1 MYSGRRFTDRM
12 VRVVAIAALT
22 TTAVLVA
29 VLAWSWAYF
38 FRMTEGAARFEPL
51 PKAVRAGAVASPLK
65 VQYRLELPGRGEI
78 FPALAS
84 NRGGASDYWPAA
96 VLTISNTSDRP
107 VVQAVTAE
115 IPGWSRAARE
125 DLVLAPRQTRKL
137 ELNPSLLPAALS
149 NVEIRHAEL
158 HVAVTDIAG
167 TPAFNATRPLL
178 IHSASDLYWGQR
190 FANAQF
196 IARWVTP
203 HDSSVLKLVADARA
217 SAPNGRLAGYNPP
230 SDPRAQARA
239 VFEALRRSGISYVS
253 SIFTFGNFSG
263 EAQRVRLPRETLTLD
278 SANCI
283 DVSVAFASAME
294 NIGLSPVIVIIPGH
308 AFTGVRLAPNSR
320 DILYLDLT
328 VLPRGSFERA
338 AQRAQYWLKKSRPE
352 EVLMVD
358 VGAARSLG
366 IYPLPDAPGTV
377 VAEQQATPAAA
388 TRKTSR

>member
-12 VRVVAIAALT
+12 VRVVAVGGLT
-22 TTAVLVA
+22 TTGVLVCA
-29 VLAWSWAYF
+29 LAWSWAYF

-51 PKAVRAGAVASPLK
+51 PRVVRAGAGASPLEVEYK
-65 VQYRLELPGRGEI
+65 LELPGRGEI

-84 NRGGASDYWPAA
+84 ERGRVSDYWPAA

-107 VVQAVTAE
+107 VAQAVTAE
-115 IPGWSRAARE
+115 IPGWSRVARE
-125 DLVLAPRQTRKL
+125 EMVIAPRQTRKL
-137 ELNPSLLPAALS
+137 ELNPALLPAALG
-149 NVEIRHAEL
+149 NGEIRNAEL
-158 HVAVTDIAG
+158 HVAVTG
-167 TPAFNATRPLL
+167 TGDSPAFDATRPLL

-203 HDSSVLKLVADARA
+203 HDAAVLKLVGEARA
-217 SAPNGRLAGYNPP
+217 FAANGRLGGYNPP
-230 SDPRAQARA
+230 ADARAQARA
-239 VFEALRRSGISYVS
+239 VFEALRGSGISYVS
-253 SIFTFGNFSG
+253 SIFTFGNFTG
-263 EAQRVRLPRETLTLD
+263 DAQRVRLPRETLTLA

-294 NIGLSPVIVIIPGH
+294 NIGLAPVIVIIPGH
-308 AFTGVRLAPNSR
+308 AFTGVRLAPNAR

-338 AQRAQYWLKKSRPE
+338 AERAQYWLKKSKPE

-358 VGAARSLG
+358 VSTARSLG

-377 VAEQQATPAAA
+377 VAERQGAAA
-388 TRKTSR
+388 GDQR